1 MVKINSDIIRS
12 AYLWAEFK
20 KNIENKWKTI
30 TSIAE
35 IMWISQPALSR
46 VLNWKVW
53 WSDNMFQK
61 IWKAI
66 PLTEKE
72 IDEIFMNADIEE
84 LKYKY
89 WEDFLTRKEYSF
101 EELLEMVREQK
112 NLTAE
117 ELQAVRK
124 FIEFTGWEK

>member
-1 MVKINSDIIRS
+1 MYINSKLVRTWYI
-12 AYLWAEFK
+12 
-20 KNIENKWKTI
+20 WKTI
-30 TSIAE
+30 KKIIEEKWITLTSIEAKVK
-35 IMWISQPALSR
+35 IAQPTISNT
-46 VLNWKVW
+46 LNGKRSA
-53 WSDNMFQK
+53 SDEFFRK
-61 IWKAI
+61 IAKAI

-89 WEDFLTRKEYSF
+89 WEDFLTKKEYSF
-101 EELLEMVREQK
+101 EELLEMVGEQK